1 MGRNLLFLVLFLS
14 VSSVF
19 AQMPVPTV
27 ECSVVGRH
35 QSFQSRRYT
44 GQLLSPGSVSLV
56 ARVSGEM
63 LSVGFSDGDYVKVGQ
78 LLYQLDDIRYKA
90 SVQVA
95 EANIS
100 RCEASL
106 RYSKSNLERVQNLF
120 NKNASTQDALD
131 AALMAFQT
139 DEANLASAKA
149 SLITAQD
156 DLKNTKI
163 IAPIEGKI
171 GLTNYTVGSY
181 LTPSSGVLATI
192 VQLDPIRLSF
202 SISNRDF
209 LELFGTEKNFR
220 EDAVLKIRLAD
231 GSIYSQEGVFEFL
244 NNEANRST
252 DTLSFFVKFANPDLV
267 LVPGASVTV
276 LLSKKTGVEQCSVVP
291 SAIMADNDSPYVW
304 VLDEANA
311 AHRRNVVLGASDGNV
326 QLIASGLEEG
336 ERIITEG
343 THKVMDGM
351 TVKTVDR
358 K

>member
-1 MGRNLLFLVLFLS
+1 MRRFLLSLIVFS
-14 VSSVF
+14 VVSVF

-27 ECSVVGRH
+27 ECAAVGRH

-44 GQLLSPGSVSLV
+44 GQLLSPSSVSLV

-63 LSVGFSDGDYVKVGQ
+63 LAQGFEDGDYVKAGQ
-78 LLYQLDDIRYKA
+78 VLYRLDDVRYKA
-90 SVQVA
+90 YVQVA
-95 EANIS
+95 EANIA
-100 RCEASL
+100 RCEARV
-106 RYSKSNLERVQNLF
+106 RYSKTNLERIQNLF
-120 NKNASTQDALD
+120 NKDASTQDALD
-131 AALMAFQT
+131 AALMAYQT
-139 DEANLASAKA
+139 DEADLASAKA
-149 SLITAQD
+149 GLVTAQD
-156 DLKNTKI
+156 DLKNTQI
-163 IAPIEGKI
+163 VAPIDGKV
-171 GLTNYTVGSY
+171 GLSNYTIGSY

-209 LELFGTEKNFR
+209 LELFGTEKVFA

-252 DTLSFFVKFANPDLV
+252 DTLSFFVKFANPDMV

-276 LLSKKTGVEQCSVVP
+276 LLSKKTGVEQCAVVP

-304 VLDEANA
+304 VLDEQNV
-311 AHRRNVVLGASDGNV
+311 AHRRDVVLGASDGSV
-326 QLIASGLEEG
+326 QLISSGLTEG
-336 ERIITEG
+336 ERVVTEG

-351 TVKTVDR
+351 TVKSIDR